1 MKKQILMIAV
11 AMSTLTIAAN
21 AQEKK
26 AEPKAKKET
35 TTTNKDAKAATATKK
50 DAKASTTK
58 QPKAATP
65 AKANK

>member
-26 AEPKAKKET
+26 AEPKVKKET
-35 TTTNKDAKAATATKK
+35 AAVTKDSKATTTKK
-50 DAKASTTK
+50 EAKASTAKETK
-58 QPKAATP
+58 AAKAPKAT
-65 AKANK
+65 K

>member
-35 TTTNKDAKAATATKK
+35 AVAAKNSKATATKK
-50 DAKASTTK
+50 DAKASTAK
-58 QPKAATP
+58 EAKAAAP
-65 AKANK
+65 AKSTK